1 MSRPKC
7 YITLGWK
14 GLLVTKP
21 PAYGPI
27 RKVGRKFSVVN
38 KVPPRFSYL
47 VGHPDDLD
55 RKDAVASTGI
65 VIETRL
71 RELVTM
77 L

>member
-1 MSRPKC
+1 
-7 YITLGWK
+7 
-14 GLLVTKP
+14 
-21 PAYGPI
+21 
-27 RKVGRKFSVVN
+27 VN